1 MASTETYL
9 KRVEVFAQ
17 LLEKQFPTGK
27 LTGIE
32 IGVYKADFSY
42 YMLERMPR
50 LTMIMVD
57 PFQHYKE
64 FKREYSQAWWDA
76 LYGRVVLKM
85 DKFGKRCK
93 MLRMTSEEA
102 AKKLKGEA
110 HLVFIDAM
118 HDEQNVAL
126 DLTLWTPRILK
137 KGIVGGHDYSMAKD
151 AGGGGV
157 IRAVDAFVQKKKL
170 ELVTPDVDTVWY
182 FIKR

>member
-57 PFQHYKE
+57 PFQHY
-64 FKREYSQAWWDA
+64 RDR
-76 LYGRVVLKM
+76 L
-85 DKFGKRCK
+85 
-93 MLRMTSEEA
+93 
-102 AKKLKGEA
+102 
-110 HLVFIDAM
+110 
-118 HDEQNVAL
+118 
-126 DLTLWTPRILK
+126 
-137 KGIVGGHDYSMAKD
+137 
-151 AGGGGV
+151 
-157 IRAVDAFVQKKKL
+157 
-170 ELVTPDVDTVWY
+170 
-182 FIKR
+182 